1 MSATVISG
9 FLSDAVKLTKI
20 KDHSTAATSEV
31 SSDSVDMLG
40 YDGALFFSSFGTAD
54 ATNSLKLQQSSDD
67 ASTDAYSDLEGTS
80 VASGTS
86 DEDVWIDITQPG
98 KRYLKLIATR
108 GASSTLESMWVIQ
121 YKARALPVDN
131 TTSGTIVGEQFN
143 GPAEGTA

>member
-9 FLSDAVKLTKI
+9 FLSDCVKITKI
-20 KDHSTAATSEV
+20 SDHETANTTTITSAA
-31 SSDSVDMLG
+31 VDMAG
-40 YDGALFFSSFGTAD
+40 YDGALFFTSFGTAD
-54 ATNSLKLQQSSDD
+54 ATNTCKLQQSSDD

-86 DEDVWIDITQPG
+86 DEDVWIDITNPG
-98 KRYLKLIATR
+98 KRYLKFLGLR

-121 YKARALPVDN
+121 YKARSLPVDN

>member
-9 FLSDAVKLTKI
+9 FLSDCVKITKI
-20 KDHSTAATSEV
+20 ADHSTAATSAV
-31 SSDSVDMLG
+31 TSATVDMAG

-67 ASTDAYSDLEGTS
+67 AASDAYSDLEGTS

-86 DEDVWIDITQPG
+86 DEDVWIDITNPA
-98 KRYLKLIATR
+98 KRYLKLVATR

-121 YKARALPVDN
+121 YKARSVPVDN
-131 TTSGTIVGEQFN
+131 TTSGTIIGEQFN